1 MVSSHK
7 RIGSS
12 TGMPGPCSAP
22 SSPTQTNS
30 ERKKEEGCKKH
41 MLDRHKKT
49 HEEMSHKNPNSSS
62 PKTDLRLSTQTNSGR
77 EKERCKKIFALTDQ
91 KALRRWI
98 TKTLILILPS
108 PKLSLGER
116 GSAGFCKRRLLLVSS
131 LFCEKNQLVFFS
143 QLLLPLSQKLPKLV
157 CSKLAIIL
165 LLLCTNG

>member
-1 MVSSHK
+1 MVSRHK

-49 HEEMSHKNPNSSS
+49 CEEMDHKNPNDS
-62 PKTDLRLSTQTNSGR
+62 PKADLRSSTQTNSGR
-77 EKERCKKIFALTDQ
+77 EKEGCKKIFALTDQ
-91 KALRRWI
+91 KALKRWI
-98 TKTLILILPS
+98 TKTLIFLLQS
-108 PKLSLGER
+108 SLSHTQ
-116 GSAGFCKRRLLLVSS
+116 SAGFCKRRLLVSS

-143 QLLLPLSQKLPKLV
+143 QLLIPLSQKLPKLV
-157 CSKLAIIL
+157 WSKLALIL

>member
-12 TGMPGPCSAP
+12 MGMPGPCSAP

-49 HEEMSHKNPNSSS
+49 HEEMDHKNPNSSS
-62 PKTDLRLSTQTNSGR
+62 PKTDLRSSTQTNSGR
-77 EKERCKKIFALTDQ
+77 KKEGCKKIFALTPKSLVEMDHKNPNPNSSFS
-91 KALRRWI
+91 KALSRR
-98 TKTLILILPS
+98 
-108 PKLSLGER
+108 EN
-116 GSAGFCKRRLLLVSS
+116 AGFCKGTLLLMSS
-131 LFCEKNQLVFFS
+131 LFCEKNQLEFFS
-143 QLLLPLSQKLPKLV
+143 QLLLLPLSQKLPKLV
-157 CSKLAIIL
+157 CSKLALIL

>member
-7 RIGSS
+7 CIGSS

-77 EKERCKKIFALTDQ
+77 EKEGCKKIFALTDQ

-116 GSAGFCKRRLLLVSS
+116 GSAG
-131 LFCEKNQLVFFS
+131 EKNQLVFFS